1 MKKVIFSLPL
11 LASLLISANP
21 QSRADCTEVFQ
32 NEITK
37 ILYANPDDK
46 NNSIEALTQKI
57 NTLLEEE
64 CDLNASIQKAA
75 TKEKSASSNPKEEKV
90 LILDTTKNT
99 QDCIES
105 FQSEIRELLYEN
117 EQQKGKEKRVR
128 VVIKGDGANCTK
140 EPGEK

>member
-21 QSRADCTEVFQ
+21 QNRSDCTEVFQ

-64 CDLNASIQKAA
+64 CDLNASIQKATA
-75 TKEKSASSNPKEEKV
+75 KEEKV

>member
-37 ILYANPDDK
+37 ILYANPNDK
-46 NNSIEALTQKI
+46 NNSVEALTQKI

-64 CDLNASIQKAA
+64 CDLNASIQKAEA
-75 TKEKSASSNPKEEKV
+75 KEEKV
-90 LILDTTKNT
+90 LILDTTKNS

-117 EQQKGKEKRVR
+117 EQQKGKEKRVK
-128 VVIKGDGANCTK
+128 VIIKGDGANCTK

>member
-37 ILYANPDDK
+37 ILYANPNDQ
-46 NNSIEALTQKI
+46 NSSIEALTQKI

-64 CDLNASIQKAA
+64 CDLNASIQKAEA
-75 TKEKSASSNPKEEKV
+75 KEEKV
-90 LILDTTKNT
+90 LILDTTKNS

-105 FQSEIRELLYEN
+105 FQSEIRKLLYEN
-117 EQQKGKEKRVR
+117 EQQKGKEKRVK
-128 VVIKGDGANCTK
+128 VIIKGDGANCTK

>member
-37 ILYANPDDK
+37 ILYANPNDQ
-46 NNSIEALTQKI
+46 NSSIEALTQKI

-64 CDLNASIQKAA
+64 CDLNASIQKAEA
-75 TKEKSASSNPKEEKV
+75 KEEKV
-90 LILDTTKNT
+90 LILDTTKNS

-117 EQQKGKEKRVR
+117 EQQKGKEKRVK
-128 VVIKGDGANCTK
+128 VIIKGDGANCTK